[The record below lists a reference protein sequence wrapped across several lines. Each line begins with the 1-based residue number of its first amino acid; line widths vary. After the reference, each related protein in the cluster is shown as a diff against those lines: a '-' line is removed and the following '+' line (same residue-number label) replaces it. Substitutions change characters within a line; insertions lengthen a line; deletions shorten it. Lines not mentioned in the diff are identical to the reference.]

1 VATVVVAVRVL
12 GVARVCVI
20 RQQVSWSPRST
31 REVAALAD
39 EGHDVDYICLR
50 EAGHPTRERRG
61 RVTVWRLY
69 VPPGR
74 GVLGRYV
81 VGYGWFFVSAA
92 TLVTALHV
100 RRRYRMVQVNSLPD
114 VLVFA
119 AAVPRLFGA
128 RVLLDLQE
136 CMPEFFATKFRTDM
150 RHPLVRVIAALE
162 QRSIRFAHRV
172 VTPTAQLRDAF
183 VSRGADPGKID
194 VVMDGADEDIFH
206 PDPSARPD
214 PDRLTLISH
223 GTVEERYGLDT
234 AIEAVGLL
242 RDEIPELELKIYGDG
257 SDVARLR
264 RLAADL
270 GVSDRVYFS
279 PGFVPFEDLVHAIA
293 TADVGVVAMKR
304 DAFRDLTLAG
314 KMFDFIAMGVPMA
327 VAVTRSVEET
337 FPAECY
343 ERFESGDAAGLAQC
357 IRRLHADPAY
367 RARLAARATAHAEP
381 YRWVHQSKR
390 YLENVHRL
398 LGSPA
403 RRR

>member
-1 VATVVVAVRVL
+1 
-12 GVARVCVI
+12 
-20 RQQVSWSPRST
+20 
-31 REVAALAD
+31 
-39 EGHDVDYICLR
+39 
-50 EAGHPTRERRG
+50 
-61 RVTVWRLY
+61 
-69 VPPGR
+69 
-74 GVLGRYV
+74 
-81 VGYGWFFVSAA
+81 
-92 TLVTALHV
+92 
-100 RRRYRMVQVNSLPD
+100 
-114 VLVFA
+114 
-119 AAVPRLFGA
+119 
-128 RVLLDLQE
+128 
-136 CMPEFFATKFRTDM
+136 
-150 RHPLVRVIAALE
+150 
-162 QRSIRFAHRV
+162 
-172 VTPTAQLRDAF
+172 
-183 VSRGADPGKID
+183 
-194 VVMDGADEDIFH
+194 MDGADEDVFH

-214 PDRLTLISH
+214 PHRLTLISH

-264 RLAADL
+264 HLAADL